1 MSQNKSQT
9 LHRLFIALELPPPT
23 KEALTHIQTQ
33 LKTAPGVRWIKPSQ
47 LHLTLQFLGDTPVSK
62 VSPLIQVLQKIAANT
77 KPFKLYLDQLGLF
90 PNAKRPRIVWVGLA
104 GETEALL
111 RLQQRIV
118 IAAGSLGFQAE
129 DRPFKPH
136 ITLGRSQKQA
146 RPASLAQLGR
156 RVKQQHVYAK
166 AMISVDHLSLIRSQ
180 LRPSGPIYTT
190 LAEIMLKSE

>member
-9 LHRLFIALELPPPT
+9 LYRLFIAVEFPPPI

-33 LKTAPGVRWIKPSQ
+33 LKTAPGVRWTKPSQ
-47 LHLTLQFLGDTPVSK
+47 LHLTLQFLGNTPMSK
-62 VSPLIQVLQKIAANT
+62 VSSLIQVLQKIAVNT
-77 KPFKLYLDQLGLF
+77 KPFKLYLGQPGLF

-111 RLQQRIV
+111 QLQQRV
-118 IAAGSLGFQAE
+118 VVATGSLGFQAE

-146 RPASLAQLGR
+146 MPASLVQLGR
-156 RVKQQHVYAK
+156 MVKQQTVRSK
-166 AMISVDHLSLIRSQ
+166 AMISADHLSLIRSQ